1 MRFNSVA
8 LLTALA
14 AGFFSQATF
23 ASEISNRS
31 PAAPAAPD
39 GKGGKGGAS
48 KTSTEAAKATGAA
61 GTGTPPAS
69 KIIKI
74 VVGSPNRNK
83 SLVFTPNDVT
93 AAPGDVLQFQFSMIN
108 HTVTQST
115 FANPC
120 MPIAGSEANAAEIHS
135 GFVPVGANQTTVTT
149 FEVPINNTQP
159 MYLYCAQGPHC
170 MLGMVMTV
178 NAAANQS
185 FAAYKAAAA
194 KATKNVAA
202 STVRGGVLGSI
213 PAADAVPP
221 PK

>member
-39 GKGGKGGAS
+39 AGKGAGS
-48 KTSTEAAKATGAA
+48 KTSSSAAAAKTTAAA
-61 GTGTPPAS
+61 GAGTPPAS

-74 VVGSPNRNK
+74 VVGSPDRNK
-83 SLVFTPNDVT
+83 SLVFTPNDIK

-120 MPIAGSEANAAEIHS
+120 MPIAGSEPNAAEIHS

-185 FAAYKAAAA
+185 FAEYKAAAA
-194 KATKNVAA
+194 KATANVPAT
-202 STVRGGVLGSI
+202 TVKGGVLGSI

-221 PK
+221 PQ